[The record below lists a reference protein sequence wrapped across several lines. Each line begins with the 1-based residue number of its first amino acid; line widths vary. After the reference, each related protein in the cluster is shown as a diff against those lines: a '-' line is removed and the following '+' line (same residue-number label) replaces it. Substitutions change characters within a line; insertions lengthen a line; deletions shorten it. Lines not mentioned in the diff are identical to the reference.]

1 LNIVYSRWIVEDSSL
16 SQTFQSSIGNS
27 QYKLG
32 GFIMELEEMNE
43 TTQYLTFTL
52 GDEDFALEINRVR
65 EVLDYTTITKV
76 PRMPEFLR
84 GVINL
89 RGNVVPVVDLRLKL
103 GMSAI
108 QRTVDTC
115 IVIVDIMIDGEMI
128 QMGALADSVKEV
140 INLDPEQISPPPR
153 LGTKLENRFIKGMGT
168 QDEKFL
174 IILDIDTVL
183 STEELNMVR
192 TPGDDRQLLSQED
205 IAGVEMPLTLPSM
218 NKTGTDVEAAS
229 PTQL

>member
-1 LNIVYSRWIVEDSSL
+1 
-16 SQTFQSSIGNS
+16 
-27 QYKLG
+27 
-32 GFIMELEEMNE
+32 MALEEMRE

-52 GDEDFALEINRVR
+52 GDEDFALEITRVR
-65 EVLDYTTITKV
+65 EVLDYTTITRV

-108 QRTVDTC
+108 HRTVDTC

-140 INLDPEQISPPPR
+140 IDLDPEQISPPPR
-153 LGTKLENRFIKGMGT
+153 LGTNLENRFIKGIGA

-183 STEELNMVR
+183 STEELNIVKA
-192 TPGDDRQLLSQED
+192 PKDDRKLKLQED
-205 IAGVEMPLTLPSM
+205 ITALETPLPSSEI
-218 NKTGTDVEAAS
+218 NKIGTEVEAAS
-229 PTQL
+229 PVQL

>member
-1 LNIVYSRWIVEDSSL
+1 LNIVCSRWIVEDL
-16 SQTFQSSIGNS
+16 AIFPMLQSSIRIG

-32 GFIMELEEMNE
+32 GFIMELEEMKE

-52 GDEDFALEINRVR
+52 ADEDFALEINRVR

-76 PRMPEFLR
+76 PRMPEFLK

-183 STEELNMVR
+183 STEELNMMR
-192 TPGDDRQLLSQED
+192 TPDDDSQLMPQED
-205 IAGVEMPLTLPSM
+205 IAGEETPLNLPNM
-218 NKTGTDVEAAS
+218 NEAGTGVEAAS
-229 PTQL
+229 PIQP